1 MGFFETLKTGY
12 SIMWN
17 DAKRGWQNHGAQILT
32 GGGTSL
38 LLLANGL
45 FTRKALKEET
55 RQAIEDARKVIAE
68 IENAPVISTPEVSER
83 KAKNQKRFKLAKA
96 KGKKFVTYGKHFWK
110 EAAVSVAG
118 AVMVGAGQHMNTKQ
132 KTMLATGIAA
142 VSAEFASYRA
152 NVIAEQGAEKDLEY
166 LTTKNGK
173 KVIKNADGTSEVVE
187 GATGAEGDG
196 LMVQADPSIFKLYL
210 SPETTPW
217 LYSDNLYITKA
228 NIEDIERTIERIG
241 WKNGVISLNDMR
253 RECASM
259 NNPRMYDVGAGG
271 IFGKTFEPYKGDDGH
286 MKFPHFQ
293 LGGWRDDADFMDG
306 RKVGVWVIFPC
317 DKEPIIGKVDSK
329 MMAPVEI
336 PAI

>member
-1 MGFFETLKTGY
+1 MGFFETIKTGY

-55 RQAIEDARKVIAE
+55 RKAIEHANQVIAE
-68 IENAPVISTPEVSER
+68 IENAPVVATANVSES

-96 KGKKFVTYGKHFWK
+96 KAGKLATYGKKFWK

-132 KTMLATGIAA
+132 KTLLASGIAA

-152 NVIAEQGAEKDLEY
+152 NVIADQGEDKDLEY
-166 LTTKNGK
+166 LTKKVGK
-173 KVIKNADGTSEVVE
+173 KASGN
-187 GATGAEGDG
+187 ATGSKEEPVIVTDENGVT
-196 LMVQADPSIFKLYL
+196 VQADPTVFKLFL

-217 LYSDNLYITKA
+217 LYSDNLFMTKA

-241 WKNGVISLNDMR
+241 WKNGIISLNDMR

-259 NNPRMYDVGAGG
+259 NNPRMFDVGVGG
-271 IFGKTFEPYKGDDGH
+271 IFGKTFAPYRGDDGH
-286 MKFPHFQ
+286 VKYPHFQ
-293 LGGWRDDADFMDG
+293 LGGWRDDVDFMEG
-306 RKVGVWVIFPC
+306 RKVGVWIIFPC
-317 DKEPIIGKVDSK
+317 DSEPIIGKIDAK
-329 MMAPVEI
+329 ALAPIENQMV
-336 PAI
+336 

>member
-55 RQAIEDARKVIAE
+55 RKAIEDARKVIAD
-68 IENAPVISTPEVSER
+68 
-83 KAKNQKRFKLAKA
+83 
-96 KGKKFVTYGKHFWK
+96 
-110 EAAVSVAG
+110 
-118 AVMVGAGQHMNTKQ
+118 
-132 KTMLATGIAA
+132 
-142 VSAEFASYRA
+142 
-152 NVIAEQGAEKDLEY
+152 QGNEKDLEY
-166 LTTKNGK
+166 LTTKKGK
-173 KVIKNADGTSEVVE
+173 KVVKNADGTSEIAE

-329 MMAPVEI
+329 LMAPVEVPSI
-336 PAI
+336 